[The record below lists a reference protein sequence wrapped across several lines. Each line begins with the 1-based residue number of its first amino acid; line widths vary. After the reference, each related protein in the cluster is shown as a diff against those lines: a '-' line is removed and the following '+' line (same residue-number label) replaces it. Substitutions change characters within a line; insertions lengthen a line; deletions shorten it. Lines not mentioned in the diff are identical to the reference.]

1 MSKNKITR
9 AEKSNLVNNLT
20 EKKSTKNL
28 HASAFQR
35 RSSKIRTPNLGRTNV
50 LILGIL

>member
-20 EKKSTKNL
+20 EKSTKNL